1 MARVAQKIENLKSL
15 ENIGSW
21 AMRQYLIPKF
31 TNLPNLHN
39 LPKKRNSPT
48 ATAGIENDTRQGGV

>member
-31 TNLPNLHN
+31 TNLPNL
-39 LPKKRNSPT
+39 PKKHNSPT
-48 ATAGIENDTRQGGV
+48 ATAGIENDTQQGGT